1 MKATHR
7 CAPAALL
14 LLALAGC
21 GTTGMMSSTQAHID
35 AVKTSSNTLRE
46 TARAPAF
53 KLVEEESGP
62 WLTAGS
68 TPRVQE
74 DVRPARLNAPAR
86 FTTAERIALPDIL
99 ESLSRT
105 HRIPILLRADV
116 FQRKEKAAG
125 AVSRYRGPGESYSD
139 QSEVESRG
147 TSMGAV
153 PRLALNYAGTLA
165 GVLDAI
171 ANRTGLYW
179 RYVDNRIV
187 FSRLQT
193 RTFHMRTMPGISSFS
208 ATVGKSAASG
218 DSAGNSARLSFGA
231 NSSISMSSSLDYWKE
246 LLATVS
252 GMLSEEGQV
261 SASSMTNSI
270 TVTDAPDIVDRVAH
284 FVQAENAVL
293 GRQVGLR
300 VQVYSVKLTEASA
313 SGIDWSLI
321 YRLDGSNPLGMSGPS
336 GASAM
341 ERSNAGRI
349 GAQVLGGR
357 FANSRFIIEALSAQ
371 GQVATVIDTNVVTL
385 NNQPAP
391 VAVTEN
397 RGFISKTSL
406 TPGSLGAASVIT
418 MEQDVLTTG
427 FIMNL
432 LPTIMENRSIMLQ
445 VQIDLSELKKMER
458 FNADERGTGEIAS
471 GLVPDKKDSKDKA
484 NEGGASR
491 LASISIDAPHT
502 SAIQTMQRA
511 SLKSG
516 DTLVLSG
523 FRRTYDKANKRGV
536 IDYKGGTERADQEN
550 EEIVVLISPELLE
563 GV

>member
-1 MKATHR
+1 MQRWIAS
-7 CAPAALL
+7 AGLL
-14 LLALAGC
+14 VVMSGC
-21 GTTGMMSSTQAHID
+21 GTPGMMHATTKHID
-35 AVKTSSNTLRE
+35 DAQAASAQLRE
-46 TARAPAF
+46 TGRVPTF
-53 KLVEEESGP
+53 KLVEEEPGP

-68 TPRVQE
+68 TPRVLE
-74 DVRPARLNAPAR
+74 DTRPALLNKAAR
-86 FTTAERIALPDIL
+86 FVSAELIPLPDIV

-105 HRIPILLRADV
+105 HGIPIVLRADV
-116 FQRKEKAAG
+116 FNRRDKNRADRSA
-125 AVSRYRGPGESYSD
+125 SIRGPGSAYGD
-139 QSEVESRG
+139 QIEADSRDTFLG
-147 TSMGAV
+147 EV
-153 PRLALNYAGTLA
+153 PRLALNYTGTVAGMM
-165 GVLDAI
+165 DAI

-193 RTFHMRTMPGISSFS
+193 RTFHMRTMPGTSQFS
-208 ATVGKSAASG
+208 ATVGKSANASEG
-218 DSAGNSARLSFGA
+218 AGGSARLSFGA

-246 LLATVS
+246 LLGTVS
-252 GMLSEEGQV
+252 GMLSDEGQV
-261 SASSMTNSI
+261 STSSMTNSI
-270 TVTDAPDIVDRVAH
+270 TVTDLPEVVDRVAE
-284 FVQAENAVL
+284 FVDAENAVL

-300 VQVYSVKLTEASA
+300 VQVYSVKLTEQSA
-313 SGIDWSLI
+313 SGIDWSLL
-321 YRLDGSNPLGMSGPS
+321 YRMDGNNLIGLNGPS
-336 GASAM
+336 GSSVI
-341 ERSNAGRI
+341 ERSAGGRV
-349 GAQVLGGR
+349 GAQVFGGR
-357 FANSRFIIEALSAQ
+357 FASSKFIVQALSAQ
-371 GQVATVIDTNVVTL
+371 GRVGTVIDTNVVTL

-406 TPGSLGAASVIT
+406 TPGSLGSASVIT

-458 FNADERGTGEIAS
+458 FNANERGSGDLSEGLLPAEKGDKSKKDEGSAASQIAS
-471 GLVPDKKDSKDKA
+471 IA
-484 NEGGASR
+484 
-491 LASISIDAPHT
+491 IDAPYT

-523 FRRTYDKANKRGV
+523 FRRNIDSTGKQGV
-536 IDYKGGTERADQEN
+536 ISYQGGTKNANQDS
-550 EEIVVLISPELLE
+550 EEVVILISPELVE

>member
-1 MKATHR
+1 MAI
-7 CAPAALL
+7 
-14 LLALAGC
+14 AGC
-21 GTTGMMSSTQAHID
+21 GTPGMMDATTKHID
-35 AVKTSSNTLRE
+35 DAKAESAQARE
-46 TARAPAF
+46 QARAPAF
-53 KLVEEESGP
+53 KLVEQEDGP

-68 TPRVQE
+68 TPRVLE
-74 DVRPARLNAPAR
+74 DTRPALLKKPAR
-86 FTTAERIALPDIL
+86 FVSAELIPLPDIV

-105 HRIPILLRADV
+105 HGIPIVLRADV
-116 FQRKEKAAG
+116 FNRNEKNKANRYAA
-125 AVSRYRGPGESYSD
+125 VRGPGDAYGD
-139 QSEVESRG
+139 HIDADSRDTFLG
-147 TSMGAV
+147 EV
-153 PRLALNYAGTLA
+153 PRLALNYTGTVAGMM
-165 GVLDAI
+165 DAI

-187 FSRLQT
+187 FSRMQT
-193 RTFHMRTMPGISSFS
+193 RTFHMRTMPGTSQFS
-208 ATVGKSAASG
+208 ATVGKSANASEG
-218 DSAGNSARLSFGA
+218 SGGTARLSFGA

-252 GMLSEEGQV
+252 SMLSADGQV
-261 SASSMTNSI
+261 STSSMTNSL
-270 TVTDAPDIVDRVAH
+270 TVSDLPEVVDRVAQ
-284 FVQAENAVL
+284 FVDAENAVL

-300 VQVYSVKLTEASA
+300 VQVYSVKLTEQSA
-313 SGIDWSLI
+313 GGIDWSVL
-321 YRLDGSNPLGMSGPS
+321 YRLNGKNPIGMSGPGGS
-336 GASAM
+336 SIM
-341 ERSNAGRI
+341 ERSASGRV
-349 GAQVLGGR
+349 GAQVMGGR
-357 FANSRFIIEALSAQ
+357 FAGSKFIVQALSAQ
-371 GQVATVIDTNVVTL
+371 GRVGTVIDTNVVTL

-406 TPGSLGAASVIT
+406 TPGSLGSVSVIT

-458 FNADERGTGEIAS
+458 FNANGQGMGDLSQGMLPEEKAEKS
-471 GLVPDKKDSKDKA
+471 DKDKA
-484 NEGGASR
+484 SIASQI
-491 LASISIDAPHT
+491 ASIAIDAPYT

-523 FRRTYDKANKRGV
+523 FRRNIDKTGKQGV
-536 IDYKGGTERADQEN
+536 INYQGGTTNADQES
-550 EEIVVLISPELLE
+550 EEIVILISPELVE